1 VSETPRTDELR
12 DKLARLGW
20 NPHKDKPV
28 ADLFV
33 EIEKLERELAEVL
46 AKLMRADGR
55 ATHWEAQCKA
65 SWLECDTLAKA
76 LSMYGLPYTDD
87 DLEHIAQN
95 PSPHSEIGMHEAKR
109 ELIRRKALAAVKG
122 EPK

>member
-1 VSETPRTDELR
+1 MSDTPRTDELR

-33 EIEKLERELAEVL
+33 EMEKLERELAE
-46 AKLMRADGR
+46 ARKQR
-55 ATHWEAQCKA
+55 
-65 SWLECDTLAKA
+65 DTLAEA
-76 LSMYGLPYTDD
+76 LSMYGLPYSDD
-87 DLEHIAQN
+87 DLEHMAQN
-95 PSPHSEIGMHEAKR
+95 PSPYTHEAKR

-122 EPK
+122 GSHERNH